1 MKNGAVRM
9 TLAIIIGAIVGGA
22 LGAAIYLSVNPIL
35 EASTGPLREM
45 QGLLWNLV
53 PGLTVVGGVV
63 GWLTFG
69 RTRR

>member
-63 GWLTFG
+63 GWLAFG
-69 RTRR
+69 RSRR

>member
-1 MKNGAVRM
+1 MKNGALRM
-9 TLAIIIGAIVGGA
+9 SLAIIIGALVGGV
-22 LGAAIYLSVNPIL
+22 LGSAIYLAVNPIL

-63 GWLTFG
+63 GWLVFG
-69 RTRR
+69 RTQR